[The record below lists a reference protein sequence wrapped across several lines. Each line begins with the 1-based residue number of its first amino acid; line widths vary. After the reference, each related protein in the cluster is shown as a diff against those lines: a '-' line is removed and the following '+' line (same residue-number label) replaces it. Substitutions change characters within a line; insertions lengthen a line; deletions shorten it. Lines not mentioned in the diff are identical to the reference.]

1 MKRVAVIGSNGLLSD
16 EICSFC
22 RTNNYPVTVYGVKAP
37 VNAACDRFIRI
48 DLLDQRIDAVDLA
61 RHDVVFYAAGAGIQ
75 SNLKEDWP
83 VVYALNTMVPVSIAK
98 QLQEAGFGGAFITFG
113 SCFEIGAN
121 SLEHRFTERELASSD
136 RAVPS
141 EYCIS
146 KRLLTR
152 FVCSNAPSF
161 AHLHLI
167 LPTIYGPT
175 EAPHRLIPYTLSKI
189 ARGETPQFTSGA
201 QVRQY
206 LYIGD
211 AVGVAFGLIE
221 KGKRGVFNVAGKQR
235 FTVRELVEAL
245 YRIKGVALPA
255 GVFGTAQR
263 SDVSMENLQLDDT
276 RLTAELPDFRY
287 LPFEDVVK
295 MYAL

>member
-1 MKRVAVIGSNGLLSD
+1 MKVAIIGSNGLLST
-16 EICSFC
+16 EICAFAAAHGHV
-22 RTNNYPVTVYGVKAP
+22 VTVYGMDEP
-37 VNAACDRFIRI
+37 RSAAFDRFVAI
-48 DLLDQRIDAVDLA
+48 DLLSEKIDIADMA
-61 RHDVVFYAAGAGIQ
+61 GHDVIFYAAGAGIQ

-83 VVYALNTMVPVSIAK
+83 VVYALNTMLPIDMAK
-98 QLQEAGFGGAFITFG
+98 TLQQNGFAGTFVTFG
-113 SCFEIGAN
+113 SCFEIGSN
-121 SLEHRFTERELASSD
+121 SSEHRFTERELACSD

-152 FVCSNAPSF
+152 FVCSNTPLF

-175 EAPHRLIPYTLSKI
+175 EAPHRLIPYTLSMI
-189 ARGETPQFTSGA
+189 TRGETPQFTSGA

-211 AVGVAFGLIE
+211 AVAAAFALI
-221 KGKRGVFNVAGKQR
+221 GKRGQGMYNIAGRQR

-245 YRIKGVALPA
+245 YRIKGVGLPE

-263 SDVSMENLQLDDT
+263 SDVSMENLQLDDEK
-276 RLTAELPDFRY
+276 LTAELPDFRY
-287 LPFEDVVK
+287 TPFTEVVTK
-295 MYAL
+295 YIL